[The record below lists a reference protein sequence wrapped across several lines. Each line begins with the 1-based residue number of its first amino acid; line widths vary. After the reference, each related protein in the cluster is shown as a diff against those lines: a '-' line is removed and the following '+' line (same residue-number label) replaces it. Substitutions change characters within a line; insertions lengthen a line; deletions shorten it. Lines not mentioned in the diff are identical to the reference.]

1 MINTSFI
8 EHGGIMMSIEK
19 PDPVDFFNDL
29 SEYQISAREFFS
41 STLLNYINKTFG
53 WGKVVFAYYNT
64 QGDFLSWT
72 SCQGNLKDSA
82 KHPYRKLVQQDM
94 IRKLIYQDAVR
105 DHLTYFNV
113 KPRLYQSTDILPRS
127 NYDMSEYVK
136 FIEANFQAHYSVTM
150 AFGINAYI
158 QAIFFKTHD
167 QGDFTISEIEQLKS
181 VYVYLANSYKNFKK
195 FEQSKIVQ
203 RIQGKII
210 TSGDKAFLV
219 TDDFTHIMSYNPAAV
234 TCLTGILGST
244 IAEQIGGSEPCSWLP
259 FLLGTSGEQE
269 QDSIQTRIIKNYIFK
284 IHTFDQ
290 KYSNGIIDRYHW
302 ITITK
307 ENQKRAV
314 KPVENHNIALT
325 QTEQKVVKLM
335 CDGLTYKEIAELM
348 TVSYH
353 TVKKHVQNIYTKCDI
368 NSRFELYQLF
378 SLKI

>member
-113 KPRLYQSTDILPRS
+113 KPRLYQSMDILPRS

-181 VYVYLANSYKNFKK
+181 VYVYL
-195 FEQSKIVQ
+195 
-203 RIQGKII
+203 
-210 TSGDKAFLV
+210 L
-219 TDDFTHIMSYNPAAV
+219 
-234 TCLTGILGST
+234 
-244 IAEQIGGSEPCSWLP
+244 
-259 FLLGTSGEQE
+259 
-269 QDSIQTRIIKNYIFK
+269 
-284 IHTFDQ
+284 
-290 KYSNGIIDRYHW
+290 
-302 ITITK
+302 
-307 ENQKRAV
+307 
-314 KPVENHNIALT
+314 
-325 QTEQKVVKLM
+325 KL
-335 CDGLTYKEIAELM
+335 E
-348 TVSYH
+348 S
-353 TVKKHVQNIYTKCDI
+353 
-368 NSRFELYQLF
+368 
-378 SLKI
+378 